1 MSSTAREGRSASGGS
16 SVQARLARLQAVLLD
31 LGPDPRANVS
41 VLTAL
46 AGELLGGDCAHY
58 AWLEDSDLVLRASWH
73 QHPGPASNRDDASLP
88 YTDVL
93 REALMRACAI
103 RGPHRPRHAMP
114 GPIVRACGYRTWLGH
129 AVQVRGEARGSL
141 CVFWRSRQEPGQ
153 PEQALLGVI
162 AAEIGREEDRL
173 WTEQRLRER
182 EQCLLATLRA
192 GKHGLFD
199 FHVATGELVVSDD
212 YARMLGYELSDFQPS
227 IEGWLESLH
236 PDDRPAVHALF
247 KECVAGTRDAFSTE
261 YRIRARGGEWRWVR
275 ASGAVLRAGD
285 DGRVVRVVGTH
296 TDVTSIRLGEEE
308 RLRFELRSAQAQK
321 LESLGVLAGGIAHD
335 FNNLLLA
342 ILGNLDLVRETVP
355 DHSNARAGID
365 QAMSAARRAADL
377 TRQMLAYAGKGTF
390 VLEELDLDQ
399 AVRDALPMLQTRVP
413 RHACLELNLCDCKAV
428 VRVDP
433 RQLEQV
439 LLNLVTN
446 AAEAMDKPDGRI
458 TLSTGVDELDQS
470 ALAQSRIAQLPAAGT
485 FAWIEVADN
494 GSGMDAQTLDRLFD
508 PFFSTRFTGRG
519 LGLAAVHGIVRGH
532 GGAIFVQSELGVGSR
547 IRVALPAV
555 SYQAAVEPR
564 SRGVRSVHAA
574 RRTVLIVDDEQ
585 PVRVVTSR
593 MVERLGWDYLLASD
607 GVEALDLFREHADR
621 VACVLLDWSMPA
633 MPAADIFR
641 AIRLVRN
648 DVPVIA
654 TSGFARTR
662 HHDAPPESIRF
673 LQKPYSLESLRS
685 ELECAILR
693 GHA

>member
-1 MSSTAREGRSASGGS
+1 MSSTARDGRSASGGS
-16 SVQARLARLQAVLLD
+16 SVQARLARLQAALLG

-41 VLTAL
+41 TLTAL
-46 AGELLGGDCAHY
+46 AGELLGADCAHY
-58 AWLEDSDLVLRASWH
+58 AWVDEPASVLRASWH
-73 QHPGPASNRDDASLP
+73 RRPGPATTRDDASLP

-93 REALMRACAI
+93 RETLMRACTV
-103 RGPHRPRHAMP
+103 RGPHGLRRTMP
-114 GPIVRACGYRTWLGH
+114 DPVVRACGYRTWLGH
-129 AVQVRGEARGSL
+129 AVLVQGEARGSV
-141 CVFWRSRQEPGQ
+141 CVFWCSREGPGRSER
-153 PEQALLGVI
+153 ALLGVI

-173 WTEQRLRER
+173 RTEQRLRER
-182 EQCLLATLRA
+182 EQSLLAAFRA

-212 YARMLGYELSDFQPS
+212 FARMLGDEQAEFRPS
-227 IEGWLESLH
+227 IEGWLERLH

-247 KECVAGTRDAFSTE
+247 DECVVGKQDVFCTQ

-275 ASGAVLRAGD
+275 ASGAVLRGGD

-296 TDVTSIRLGEEE
+296 TDLTSIRLDEEE
-308 RLRFELRSAQAQK
+308 RLRLELRSAQAQK

-365 QAMSAARRAADL
+365 QAMSAARRAANL

-390 VLEELDLDQ
+390 VLQDLDLDQ
-399 AVRDALPMLQTRVP
+399 AVRVALPMLQTRVP
-413 RHACLELNLCDCKAV
+413 RHACLELDLCDCKAV
-428 VRVDP
+428 VRADP

-458 TLSTGVDELDQS
+458 TLSTGVSDFDRA
-470 ALAQSRIAQLPAAGT
+470 ALVQSRIAQLPAAGT

-494 GSGMDAQTLDRLFD
+494 GTGMDEQTLERLFD

-532 GGAIFVQSELGVGSR
+532 GGAIFVQSEPGVGSR

-555 SYQAAVEPR
+555 SHQPTVACRPC
-564 SRGVRSVHAA
+564 GVRSVHAA
-574 RRTVLIVDDEQ
+574 RRTVLIVDSDQ
-585 PVRVVTSR
+585 PVRIVTSR
-593 MVERLGWDYLLASD
+593 MVERLGWDCLLASN
-607 GVEALDLFREHADR
+607 GSEAMDLFRAHADHI
-621 VACVLLDWSMPA
+621 ACVILDWSMPSTGGSE
-633 MPAADIFR
+633 MVR
-641 AIRLVRN
+641 ALRLLRN
-648 DVPVIA
+648 DIPVIA
-654 TSGFARTR
+654 TGGFARTR
-662 HHDAPPESIRF
+662 HPDAPPESIGF
-673 LQKPYSLESLRS
+673 LQKPYSTETLRL
-685 ELECAILR
+685 ELECAILQGR
-693 GHA
+693 A